1 MKIRLQNQGL
11 WLSVASL
18 VLIILQTA
26 GIHVIADEYTAIVNS
41 LLTVLVLAGVI
52 SNPEAS
58 KGFNITTPVVSAPVA
73 STLVATAVALPDV
86 PAVKVV
92 AASAQTVESYSI
104 NSNKS
109 GSSIRASSPC
119 GEIII

>member
-1 MKIRLQNQGL
+1 M
-11 WLSVASL
+11 
-18 VLIILQTA
+18 A

-58 KGFNITTPVVSAPVA
+58 KGFNITTPVISAPVA
-73 STLVATAVALPDV
+73 STLVATAVALPNV

-92 AASAQTVESYSI
+92 AASVQTVESTVSTVT
-104 NSNKS
+104 NQ
-109 GSSIRASSPC
+109 GAQ
-119 GEIII
+119 